1 MCVRERCC
9 LAGLFYRA
17 SRGAPPASLDRKGMR
32 MVGCGVRRARMDGE
46 RTPTSLLRRD
56 HILSSTRRQRNQPKP
71 TTLLNSH
78 HFPSIHPPPSLP
90 LSNTFH
96 RQCTYC
102 SPIDFNQPTRIR
114 GSIQTT
120 NRPEFTTGEN
130 REQTLLDKKYGQ
142 MHGINLKKEEKIK
155 DIKRKF
161 WN

>member
-102 SPIDFNQPTRIR
+102 SPIDFNQRPGFVVQYKPPTD
-114 GSIQTT
+114 Q
-120 NRPEFTTGEN
+120 NLLPEKTGN
-130 REQTLLDKKYGQ
+130 KHYLMKNTYGQ

-155 DIKRKF
+155 
-161 WN
+161 